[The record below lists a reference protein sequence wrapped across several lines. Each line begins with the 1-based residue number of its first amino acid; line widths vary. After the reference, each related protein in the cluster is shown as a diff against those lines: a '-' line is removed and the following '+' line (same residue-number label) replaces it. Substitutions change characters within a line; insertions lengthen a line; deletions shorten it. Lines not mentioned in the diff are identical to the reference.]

1 MEIKELVPTLEP
13 NIPCYCFDTVKFVN
27 NIQMFRKMIGSTVHV
42 VFSVKANPYLISS
55 ALEYVDG
62 IEVCSYGEIKRA
74 IDCVDDVSK
83 ITFGGICKEDT
94 DWEFAINGGIRRFS
108 IESLAQLNRLE
119 YFASRYSV
127 STEAL
132 IRVSSGNQFGMDVS
146 EAIKCFEKNKNSMHI
161 NIAGIH
167 YYPGTMRTVREVQ
180 DDYKFFETIL
190 KDLKS
195 FEFKE
200 IEYGAGVSVD
210 YFGNSDTDQ
219 SMPFIID
226 KFQHLSKNYQMSY
239 EVGRYLAA
247 DCGFYIARVTE
258 IKHNGNR
265 GFVVLN
271 GGRHQFTYHGGITSL
286 GSRIPQI
293 TVIGSDNVSDKGK
306 FTIVGALC
314 SIGDILAKD
323 MNISAPKTGD
333 YIVFHNAGAYCV
345 TEGIT
350 LFLSRDTPAIFLLQN
365 GKAII
370 IKEKTNNIGEW
381 GILK

>member
-1 MEIKELVPTLEP
+1 MEIKELVPALEP

-27 NIQMFRKMIGSTVHV
+27 NIHLFRKMIGSTVHII
-42 VFSVKANPYLISS
+42 FSVKANPYLISS

-62 IEVCSYGEIKRA
+62 IEVCSYGEIRHA
-74 IDCVDDVSK
+74 IDCVSDLSK

-94 DWEFAINGGIRRFS
+94 DWEFAINGGVRRFS

-119 YFASRYSV
+119 YFASKYSV

-146 EAIKCFEKNKNSMHI
+146 EAIKCFEKSKIFMHV

-167 YYPGTMRTVREVQ
+167 YYPGTMRTVREIQ
-180 DDYKFFETIL
+180 HDYKFFETIL
-190 KDLKS
+190 NGLKK

-200 IEYGAGVSVD
+200 IEYGAGVGVD
-210 YFGNSDTDQ
+210 YYGDSDADQ
-219 SMPFIID
+219 TMSFIVD
-226 KFQHLSKNYQMSY
+226 KIQHLSNNYQVSY

-247 DCGFYIARVTE
+247 DCGSYIAQVTE
-258 IKHNGNR
+258 VKHNGNR

-271 GGRHQFTYHGGITSL
+271 GGRHQFTYHGGIFSL
-286 GSRIPQI
+286 GSRKPQI
-293 TVIGSDNVSDKGK
+293 TVIGSGNGSDKGK

-314 SIGDILAKD
+314 STGDILAKD
-323 MNISAPKTGD
+323 VNISVPKEGD
-333 YIVFHNAGAYCV
+333 YIVFYNAGAYCS
-345 TEGIT
+345 TEGMT

-365 GKAII
+365 GKADL
-370 IKEKTNNIGEW
+370 IKEKLTI
-381 GILK
+381 